1 MYFLQFKLLKP
12 LTEIN
17 NISITQFNS
26 ISFTENQSCLG
37 RWIFINCYLWNSKI
51 LTSINKN
58 NYIIMNVL
66 LSKFTTKHNTAPFS
80 QIKIE
85 DYFPAFQ
92 EGIALAKTE
101 IDAIV
106 NNPEAPTF
114 ENTVV
119 AMDFAGDILDR
130 LSSVFF
136 NLNSAETSDE
146 MQKIAQEVS
155 PLLSEF
161 GNDITLNAAL
171 FAKIKTVYEQ
181 KENLNLTPEQ
191 TTLLDKKYKSFSR
204 NGANLPED
212 KKDQLREIDKE
223 LSKLSLQFGENVLAE
238 TNAFELHLT
247 DEKDLAGL
255 PEGTIEAA
263 RLLAKEKEKEGW
275 IFTLDHPSYVPFLTY
290 ADNRELRKKMAIAFG
305 ARSFQNNE
313 FDNQENVLKIA
324 KLRFERANLLGYKTH
339 AHFVLE
345 ERMAQSPE
353 KVFTFLNDLLA
364 KAKPA
369 AQKEF
374 AELAAFAKEL
384 DGIEQLEKWD
394 GAYYSE
400 KLKQQ
405 LFNLDDE
412 KLKPYFQLEKVLDGA
427 FTVAKKLYGLTFTEV
442 FDIDK
447 YHEEVT
453 TYEVTDA
460 ENNLVSIFY
469 ADFFP
474 RKGKRNGAWMTSFKS
489 QSKKDGV
496 NERPHISNVC
506 NFTKPTETKPSLL
519 TFNEVTTLFHEFGHG
534 LHGMLANTTYPS
546 LSGTS
551 VFWDFVELPSQ
562 IMENWCYEPEALAL
576 FANHYETGE
585 IIPIEYV
592 QKIKESASF
601 QEGMATL
608 RQLSFGLLDMAWH
621 GQDPTSI
628 TDLKTFETEQFAN
641 TQLYPDVKENAM
653 STAFSHI
660 FQGGYSSGYYSY
672 KWAEVLDADAFEYF
686 QESGIFNVE
695 VATKFKE
702 NVLSKGGT
710 EHPMILYKRFRGQEP
725 KPEALLKRAGLL

>member
-1 MYFLQFKLLKP
+1 M
-12 LTEIN
+12 
-17 NISITQFNS
+17 S
-26 ISFTENQSCLG
+26 
-37 RWIFINCYLWNSKI
+37 I
-51 LTSINKN
+51 LTSTF
-58 NYIIMNVL
+58 L
-66 LSKFTTKHNTAPFS
+66 TKHNTAPFS
-80 QIKIE
+80 QIKLD
-85 DYFPAFQ
+85 DYQPAFI
-92 EGIALAKTE
+92 ENIALAKAE
-101 IDAIV
+101 IESIV
-106 NNPEAPTF
+106 NNPEKPTF
-114 ENTVV
+114 ENTIETL
-119 AMDFAGDILDR
+119 AFSGNTLNRI
-130 LSSVFF
+130 SSIFF

-161 GNDITLNAAL
+161 GNDVRLNAAL
-171 FAKIKTVYEQ
+171 FAKVKAVYEQ
-181 KENLNLTPEQ
+181 KETLNLDPEQ

-204 NGANLPED
+204 NGANLSDD
-212 KKDQLREIDKE
+212 KKTILREIDKE

-238 TNAFELHLT
+238 TQAFQMHLT

-263 RLLAKEKEKEGW
+263 RSLAKSLEKEGW
-275 IFTLDHPSYVPFLTY
+275 IFTLDHPSYIPFVTY
-290 ADNRELRKKMAIAFG
+290 SDNRELRKKMAIAFG
-305 ARSFQNNE
+305 ARAFQNNE
-313 FDNQENVLKIA
+313 FDNQEIVLKIA
-324 KLRFERANLLGYKTH
+324 KLRFDRAQVLGYATH

-345 ERMAQSPE
+345 ERMAENPE
-353 KVFTFLNDLLA
+353 KVKTFSNDLLA

-374 AELAAFAKEL
+374 AELTAFAKKL
-384 DGIEQLEKWD
+384 DGIDQLEKWD

-412 KLKPYFQLEKVLDGA
+412 TLKPYFQLEKVLNGA
-427 FTVAKKLYGLTFTEV
+427 FTIAQKLYGITFEEI

-447 YHEEVT
+447 YHEEVK
-453 TYEVTDA
+453 TYEVKDEDNQFVA
-460 ENNLVSIFY
+460 IFY

-474 RKGKRNGAWMTSFKS
+474 RKGKRNGAWMTSYKS
-489 QSKKDGV
+489 QYIKDGS

-551 VFWDFVELPSQ
+551 VYWDFVELPSQ
-562 IMENWCYEPEALAL
+562 IMENWCYESEALAL
-576 FANHYETGE
+576 FAYHYQTDEM
-585 IIPIEYV
+585 IPMELV

-601 QEGMATL
+601 QEGMATM
-608 RQLSFGLLDMAWH
+608 RQLSFGLLDMGWH
-621 GQDPTSI
+621 GQDPSNI
-628 TDLKTFETEQFAN
+628 KDIKTFETEQFSA
-641 TQLYPDVKENAM
+641 TQLYPEVKENAM

-672 KWAEVLDADAFEYF
+672 KWAEVLDADAFAYF
-686 QESGIFNVE
+686 QEKGIFNKE

-710 EHPMILYKRFRGQEP
+710 EHPMVLYKRFRGKEP
-725 KPEALLKRAGLL
+725 KPDALLKRAGLI

>member
-1 MYFLQFKLLKP
+1 MD
-12 LTEIN
+12 
-17 NISITQFNS
+17 
-26 ISFTENQSCLG
+26 
-37 RWIFINCYLWNSKI
+37 I
-51 LTSINKN
+51 LTQYFN
-58 NYIIMNVL
+58 
-66 LSKFTTKHNTAPFS
+66 TKYNTAPFS
-80 QIKIE
+80 QIKNE
-85 DYFPAFQ
+85 EYLPAFQ
-92 EGIALAKTE
+92 EGIALAKAE

-106 NNPEAPTF
+106 NNPEKPTF
-114 ENTVV
+114 ENTIETL
-119 AMDFAGDILDR
+119 AFSGNTLDR
-130 LSSVFF
+130 ISSIFF

-161 GNDITLNAAL
+161 GNDVRLNAAL
-171 FAKIKTVYEQ
+171 FAKVKAVYEQ
-181 KENLNLTPEQ
+181 KETLNLNPEQ

-204 NGANLPED
+204 NGANLSDD
-212 KKDQLREIDKE
+212 KKTILREIDKE

-238 TNAFELHLT
+238 TQAFQMHLT

-263 RLLAKEKEKEGW
+263 HSLAKSLEKEGW
-275 IFTLDHPSYVPFLTY
+275 IFTLDHPSYIPFVTY
-290 ADNRELRKKMAIAFG
+290 SDNRELRKKMAIAFG
-305 ARSFQNNE
+305 ARAFQNNE
-313 FDNQENVLKIA
+313 FDNQEIVLKIA
-324 KLRFERANLLGYKTH
+324 KLRFDRAQVLGYATH

-345 ERMAQSPE
+345 ERMAENPE
-353 KVFTFLNDLLA
+353 KVKTFSNDLLA

-374 AELAAFAKEL
+374 AELTAFAKKL
-384 DGIEQLEKWD
+384 DGIDQLEKWD

-412 KLKPYFQLEKVLDGA
+412 TLKPYFQLEKVLDGA
-427 FTVAKKLYGLTFTEV
+427 FTVAQKLYGITFEEI
-442 FDIDK
+442 FDIDT
-447 YHEEVT
+447 YHEEVK
-453 TYEVTDA
+453 TYEVKD
-460 ENNLVSIFY
+460 EDNQLVAVFY
-469 ADFFP
+469 VDFFP

-489 QSKKDGV
+489 QYIKDGI

-551 VFWDFVELPSQ
+551 VYWDFVELPSQ

-576 FANHYETGE
+576 FAYHYQTGE
-585 IIPIEYV
+585 MIPMELV

-601 QEGMATL
+601 QEGMATM
-608 RQLSFGLLDMAWH
+608 RQLSFGLLDMGWH
-621 GQDPTSI
+621 GQDPSNI
-628 TDLKTFETEQFAN
+628 KDIKAFEIEQFSA
-641 TQLYPDVKENAM
+641 TQLYPEVKENAM

-672 KWAEVLDADAFEYF
+672 KWAEVLDADAFAYF
-686 QESGIFNVE
+686 QEKGIFDKE

-725 KPEALLKRAGLL
+725 KPDALLKRAGLAP

>member
-1 MYFLQFKLLKP
+1 MNILLQKFDTKLD
-12 LTEIN
+12 
-17 NISITQFNS
+17 
-26 ISFTENQSCLG
+26 
-37 RWIFINCYLWNSKI
+37 
-51 LTSINKN
+51 
-58 NYIIMNVL
+58 
-66 LSKFTTKHNTAPFS
+66 TAPFS
-80 QIKIE
+80 KIKNE
-85 DYFPAFQ
+85 DYLPAFQ
-92 EGIALAKTE
+92 EAIVLAKSE
-101 IDAIV
+101 IDVIV
-106 NNPEAPTF
+106 NNTENPTF
-114 ENTVV
+114 ENTIE
-119 AMDFAGDILDR
+119 ALSFSGDTLDR
-130 LSSVFF
+130 ISSIFF

-161 GNDITLNAAL
+161 GNDIRLNAAL
-171 FAKIKTVYEQ
+171 FAKVKTVYDQRESL
-181 KENLNLTPEQ
+181 NLNPEQ
-191 TTLLDKKYKSFSR
+191 ATLLDKQYKSFSR

-212 KKDQLREIDKE
+212 KKNQLRELDKE

-263 RLLAKEKEKEGW
+263 RSLAKAQEKEGW
-275 IFTLDHPSYVPFLTY
+275 IFTLDHPSYIPFITY

-305 ARSFQNNE
+305 ARCFQNNE
-313 FDNQENVLKIA
+313 FDNQEIVLKIA

-345 ERMAQSPE
+345 ERMAESPE
-353 KVFTFLNDLLA
+353 KVLSFSNDLLA

-369 AQKEF
+369 AEKEF
-374 AELAAFAKEL
+374 EQLSIFAKEL

-412 KLKPYFQLEKVLDGA
+412 KLKPYFQLEKVLNGA
-427 FTVAKKLYGLTFTEV
+427 FIIAEKLYGLTFTEV

-453 TYEVTDA
+453 TYEVKDQ
-460 ENNLVSIFY
+460 NNELVAVFY

-489 QSKKDGV
+489 QYIKNGI

-551 VFWDFVELPSQ
+551 VYWDFVELPSQ

-576 FANHYETGE
+576 FAHHYETGQV
-585 IIPIEYV
+585 IPQEYV

-601 QEGMATL
+601 QEGMATM
-608 RQLSFGLLDMAWH
+608 RQLSFGLLDMGWH
-621 GQDPTSI
+621 GQDPTNI
-628 TDLKTFETEQFAN
+628 TDIKAFENEVFAS

-672 KWAEVLDADAFEYF
+672 KWAEVLDADAFDYF
-686 QESGIFNVE
+686 LEEGIFNTE
-695 VATKFKE
+695 VAEKFKE

-725 KPEALLKRAGLL
+725 KPDALLKRAGLL

>member
-1 MYFLQFKLLKP
+1 M
-12 LTEIN
+12 
-17 NISITQFNS
+17 S
-26 ISFTENQSCLG
+26 
-37 RWIFINCYLWNSKI
+37 
-51 LTSINKN
+51 
-58 NYIIMNVL
+58 VL
-66 LSKFTTKHNTAPFS
+66 LSKFNTKHNTAPFS

-85 DYFPAFQ
+85 DYVPAFN
-92 EGIALAKTE
+92 EGITLAKAE

-106 NNPEAPTF
+106 NNTDAPTF

-136 NLNSAETSDE
+136 NLNSAETNDE

-247 DEKDLAGL
+247 NENDLAGL

-263 RLLAKEKEKEGW
+263 RLLAKEKGKEGW

-313 FDNQENVLKIA
+313 FDNQQNVLKIA

-353 KVFTFLNDLLA
+353 KVFSFLNDLLA

-374 AELAAFAKEL
+374 AELTAFAKQL

-394 GAYYSE
+394 GSYYSE

-412 KLKPYFQLEKVLDGA
+412 KLKPYFQLEKVLEGA
-427 FTVAKKLYGLTFTEV
+427 FTVAQKLYGLTFTEV

-489 QSKKDGV
+489 QSIKDGV

-551 VFWDFVELPSQ
+551 VYWDFVELPSQ

-621 GQDPTSI
+621 GQDPTNI
-628 TDLKTFETEQFAN
+628 TDLKAFETEQFAN
-641 TQLYPDVKENAM
+641 TQLL
-653 STAFSHI
+653 SLIHI
-660 FQGGYSSGYYSY
+660 
-672 KWAEVLDADAFEYF
+672 
-686 QESGIFNVE
+686 
-695 VATKFKE
+695 
-702 NVLSKGGT
+702 
-710 EHPMILYKRFRGQEP
+710 
-725 KPEALLKRAGLL
+725 